1 MTERK
6 ENIPVFLVTNWDM
19 VGYTATTMASI
30 MCNTKRRID
39 FYIMDCGLSD
49 FDRKQLSTMKERFP
63 AIDKIEFYQ
72 VDMKRFEGMN
82 VWYYGMLDA
91 WAMLLFPEAFPN
103 VHGKAVHV
111 ESDTLIVDDIE
122 KLYNESL
129 DGYTIG
135 ACPEIAFGALNDLF
149 PSKEHVYFN
158 LGMLLIDCDKW
169 RTDETTEHCLELGR
183 KYGKEFNCLHQDALN
198 MFYYD
203 NKYKKLPN
211 RYNLG
216 ERKNYCVRIHPELND
231 AYFAEEWKH
240 PVLIHFSPNKPWRTQ
255 HSFYDA
261 KRVVKYFNEWWH
273 YASITPYFSGMQN
286 AFLAKKME
294 DEIKGLKLGI
304 DNYGTSL
311 LDTLPDDHPCK
322 GIVGEGV
329 VIDDLKRNIFSERN
343 TSVSTRPS
351 YMASIKFYRLLGL
364 PLMKI
369 KTDTTGNKHFKLF
382 FLFPILKIK
391 YDSKGG
397 KTYKL
402 FSILSIFKIK
412 EK

>member
-1 MTERK
+1 
-6 ENIPVFLVTNWDM
+6 
-19 VGYTATTMASI
+19 
-30 MCNTKRRID
+30 
-39 FYIMDCGLSD
+39 
-49 FDRKQLSTMKERFP
+49 
-63 AIDKIEFYQ
+63 
-72 VDMKRFEGMN
+72 
-82 VWYYGMLDA
+82 
-91 WAMLLFPEAFPN
+91 
-103 VHGKAVHV
+103 
-111 ESDTLIVDDIE
+111 
-122 KLYNESL
+122 
-129 DGYTIG
+129 
-135 ACPEIAFGALNDLF
+135 
-149 PSKEHVYFN
+149 
-158 LGMLLIDCDKW
+158 
-169 RTDETTEHCLELGR
+169 
-183 KYGKEFNCLHQDALN
+183 
-198 MFYYD
+198 
-203 NKYKKLPN
+203 
-211 RYNLG
+211 
-216 ERKNYCVRIHPELND
+216 
-231 AYFAEEWKH
+231 
-240 PVLIHFSPNKPWRTQ
+240 
-255 HSFYDA
+255 
-261 KRVVKYFNEWWH
+261 
-273 YASITPYFSGMQN
+273 
-286 AFLAKKME
+286 ME

-329 VIDDLKRNIFSERN
+329 VIDDLNRNIFSERN